1 MAVCLAALALVVA
14 GCSSSPKSSN
24 GATTPLTQRSAAAIT
39 YAVGQMQQTY
49 VDTSR
54 TTPAWGPNPARGSRT
69 LSTTVLYPASASG
82 TTPDR
87 SNAPYPIVM
96 FSHGLGASLKLY
108 MPLLRKLA
116 AAGFVVAAPR
126 FPLSNSETPGGPD
139 AGDVVNQPGDISY
152 VLTQVL
158 RAANEN
164 NGTLAGLVNPDEVGV
179 AGHSN
184 GAITTLGLAA
194 NTCCRDTRAKAA
206 VVMAGTTESYPGGR
220 YDFTNA
226 PPILI
231 VHGTNDALI
240 PYNEGVAVFN
250 RARGPKGLLTVRNG
264 DHGSAAAITGASAS
278 VIVRTVVDFLDSAL
292 RGGSATGGRLVDAA
306 KSSATSLKYVAQ
318 PGSTETI
325 PTVPTPKANLHAA
338 VNPSRNLSAGQK
350 VTVTW
355 SGYTPGKVVN
365 VLQCSASDR
374 DLSNSAGCDFSQA
387 AVLHPDPTGA
397 GSLQLEIVEGKVGN
411 SVCDATHQGCFIV
424 VNNASSPDPA
434 ASVKLPITFAS

>member
-1 MAVCLAALALVVA
+1 
-14 GCSSSPKSSN
+14 
-24 GATTPLTQRSAAAIT
+24 
-39 YAVGQMQQTY
+39 
-49 VDTSR
+49 
-54 TTPAWGPNPARGSRT
+54 
-69 LSTTVLYPASASG
+69 
-82 TTPDR
+82 
-87 SNAPYPIVM
+87 M
-96 FSHGLGASLKLY
+96 FSHGLGASPELY

-116 AAGFVVAAPR
+116 AAGFVVAAPW
-126 FPLSNSETPGGPD
+126 FPLSNSKTPGGPD

-158 RAANEN
+158 RAANEK
-164 NGTLAGLVNPDEVGV
+164 NGTLAGLVNPDQVAV

-194 NTCCRDTRAKAA
+194 NTCCRDRRAKAA
-206 VVMAGTTESYPGGR
+206 VVMAGTAENYPGGR
-220 YDFTNA
+220 YDFTTA

-240 PYNEGVAVFN
+240 PYDEGVAVFN
-250 RARGPKGLLTVRNG
+250 RARGPKGLLTIRNG
-264 DHGSAAAITGASAS
+264 DHGSAAAITGADKP

-292 RGGSATGGRLVDAA
+292 RGGNATGGRLFDEA
-306 KSSATSLKYVAQ
+306 KSSMTSLKYVAQ

-338 VNPSRNLSAGQK
+338 VNPSTNLSGGQK
-350 VTVTW
+350 VTVRW

-374 DLSNSAGCDFSQA
+374 DLSNSTGCDFSKA
-387 AVLHPDPTGA
+387 ALLHPDATGA